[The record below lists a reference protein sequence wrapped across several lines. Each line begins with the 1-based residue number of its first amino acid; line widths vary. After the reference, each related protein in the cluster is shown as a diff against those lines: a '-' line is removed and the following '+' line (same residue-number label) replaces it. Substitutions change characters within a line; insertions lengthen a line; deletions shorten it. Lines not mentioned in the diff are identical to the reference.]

1 MKSNITDAGI
11 SALLDAGI
19 NGPKIE
25 VTQVRIGSDLVA
37 PSASAT
43 DVSGFVW
50 QGDSTYIQYQIL
62 DEKTFAFKITLD
74 ESIGDFP
81 IGNIGLFLKDGTM
94 FTISSLTTQRTKL
107 KNSGTQ
113 VGNREVFM
121 IPIVLSGVSGLI
133 DVTVIVPD
141 EASIP
146 FVQNENDLP
155 DPTLAAY
162 SVYEVVYHT
171 ILKSSVLALRSN
183 SGWLFVKGQTGSE
196 SASFDPGMFEDGV
209 HVGSLVY
216 FDPIADL
223 FRLADGT
230 NKTKGYLGVVG
241 SLYNIVSNGAFLSTD
256 WSLTPGSNY
265 YADGGSNV
273 GGVTTTPNDF
283 YVGKAITN
291 NILLLGNL
299 AETTLN
305 KIQTITDNN
314 PSAVFYP
321 SEKATHD
328 YVMSVR
334 DALKD
339 YVDTQDA
346 GLDTKIDNVNTTLDT
361 KIDTVNSS
369 LTARINQVNSSLLEN
384 INTRLLTDES
394 RDVTFRGTVTFT
406 NTIEGTARKALWS

>member
-25 VTQVRIGSDLVA
+25 VTHVRIGSDIIA

-81 IGNIGLFLKDGTM
+81 IGNVGLFLKDGTM
-94 FTISSLTTQRTKL
+94 FTISSLITQRTKL

-146 FVQNENDLP
+146 FVQTENDLP

-171 ILKSSVLALRSN
+171 VLKSSVLALRSN
-183 SGWLFVKGQTGSE
+183 TGWLFVKGQTGSE

-209 HVGSLVY
+209 HTGSLVY
-216 FDPIADL
+216 YDPIAAL

-230 NKTKGYLGVVG
+230 DKTKGYLGVVG

-256 WSLTPGSNY
+256 WSLTPGANY

-283 YVGKAITN
+283 YVGKAVTN

-346 GLDTKIDNVNTTLDT
+346 GLDTKIDTLDT
-361 KIDTVNSS
+361 KVDNVNTA
-369 LTARINQVNSSLLEN
+369 LNARINQVNSSLLEN

-394 RDVTFRGTVTFT
+394 RNVTFRGTVTFT
-406 NTIEGTARKALWS
+406 NTIEGTSRKALWA